1 MHGTTKTTFPPT
13 EKLQFTPSC
22 IHPSSVT
29 RDQKLELV
37 DYPNT
42 PNNKK
47 KIEYLVAKVVEI
59 L

>member
-1 MHGTTKTTFPPT
+1 MAQRKQLFL
-13 EKLQFTPSC
+13 LQKNYNLHLHEF
-22 IHPSSVT
+22 ILLVT